1 VRPTLLVAALALCSA
16 PAAAQSAS
24 DSIASAVGP
33 LHAPAAD
40 DTTGAFGATSV
51 GAAGTLGATSS
62 AIPGSDITSL
72 DTLAA
77 PARTSVDHR
86 AFRYVYFSE
95 GPAFSAT
102 MREVN
107 ALSRP
112 IFIAAVPA
120 SGLAALAAGADLDPT
135 ARLAATQLG
144 VGAAVF
150 GLKFLVRRP
159 RPYVAL
165 PDIKSRVAVPLREHD
180 PYSLPSGH
188 AAISFAMATS
198 TSLSYPRWYVIAPA
212 YAWASATALA
222 RVWHGVH
229 FPSDTILGAAMGT
242 GVAVL
247 VHVFMPE
254 VDPEEDSD
262 LAAPS
267 PPAVSLRIPL

>member
-1 VRPTLLVAALALCSA
+1 MLAQRRASQYIKGSPLCSE
-16 PAAAQSAS
+16 
-24 DSIASAVGP
+24 
-33 LHAPAAD
+33 
-40 DTTGAFGATSV
+40 
-51 GAAGTLGATSS
+51 
-62 AIPGSDITSL
+62 
-72 DTLAA
+72 A
-77 PARTSVDHR
+77 PARPSVDHR

-165 PDIKSRVAVPLREHD
+165 PDVKSRVAVPLREHD

-188 AAISFAMATS
+188 AAVSFAMATS
-198 TSLSYPRWYVIAPA
+198 VRIFARNHPSHTLSPRPPMP
-212 YAWASATALA
+212 T
-222 RVWHGVH
+222 R
-229 FPSDTILGAAMGT
+229 
-242 GVAVL
+242 
-247 VHVFMPE
+247 FMPSFQSQLPIKGRPCGPE
-254 VDPEEDSD
+254 VRPRSM
-262 LAAPS
+262 ARMQCS
-267 PPAVSLRIPL
+267 